1 MYIVQDLRTFLCLFK
16 VTLVISFP
24 SVFSLHSSTN
34 LSINVFLNL
43 QFSKFKYSPTSH
55 DLSHLYSQLL
65 GLQIN
70 LLSYIPL

>member
-55 DLSHLYSQLL
+55 DLSHSYSQLL